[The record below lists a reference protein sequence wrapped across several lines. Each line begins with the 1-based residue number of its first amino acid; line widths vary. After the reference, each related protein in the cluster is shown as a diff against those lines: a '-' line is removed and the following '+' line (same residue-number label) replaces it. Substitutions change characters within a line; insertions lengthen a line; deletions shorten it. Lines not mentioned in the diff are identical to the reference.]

1 MPYAEHFIIEGIR
14 FTAFV
19 FVCGCLLQPRFKRRN
34 TILIAVGFLLGILA
48 IQVSL
53 LIAGHD
59 ETLILTLL
67 PVTAYIPAI
76 IGVHVLSRS
85 GFPQTVSVWSA
96 GVLISF
102 TLLFFQ
108 KLLGTAF
115 VHTAVA
121 VLIAAVVL
129 SGLVFFFLRRPYR
142 TYVLENQSG
151 WLLMSFPAVM
161 LFLLFSY
168 WANTVTDPMLLLLIF
183 LTALSVIGVMIWA
196 LASAASLRRM
206 KATEQAMM
214 LQQESQRRE
223 YEALRQKMEQ
233 DRRYRH
239 DMRHHFRVLEGLFDE
254 GKSVEGLQYISTLN
268 GQLTELEQ
276 ENCCENATV
285 NAVLRSYM
293 GRAREENCQVTVKA
307 EIPQACPVDEID
319 LCVVLANGMDNAINA
334 CRSNAQEANKW
345 IRISV
350 LAHENGNLSV
360 KIENPCDQP
369 VIFGRD
375 GLPKS
380 QSAEQHGIGL
390 KSVEAVVKKYDGILQ
405 CERNKGIFSLR
416 AVLFEPAGD
425 RHKKKKKSSK
435 TPVNA
440 LMTVLLGLFLINCM
454 PDMAQ
459 ALETVPVLGPVIRL
473 ANVHTYQLGWGDT
486 SFTAK
491 LPVLEEEG
499 SPSAESAQGS
509 AQPTTSGETPAGG
522 TEDAHTQAPPMESSE
537 PSHGMESQPAT
548 SAEENLQETLP
559 PSSQTTG
566 TESVPAKPPVPEP
579 SRPVL
584 PSQPSITEPIQP
596 PVSETDPPAD
606 QTPSDPSDGM
616 NDMNQQMEEYIAE
629 VRETFLWYVAR
640 KYQGYV
646 ASVTDYHVLRDD
658 DEMLSLCFYTTINAG
673 GSGEYSRCFTLD
685 KRTGQV
691 IKLSDLFAEG
701 SDYVGVISADILRQM
716 TEQVQAGEGDYFIP
730 GGIWSEDEC
739 FKAID
744 ADQNFYLDEDNR
756 LVILFDEYEV
766 APGSMGMPRFV
777 IDDQAIAGILAPWLE
792 DMQAE

>member
-121 VLIAAVVL
+121 VLIAAVVF

-142 TYVLENQSG
+142 IYVLENQSG
-151 WLLMSFPAVM
+151 WLLMSFPTVM

-183 LTALSVIGVMIWA
+183 LMALSVIGVMIWA
-196 LASAASLRRM
+196 LTSAASLRRM
-206 KATEQAMM
+206 KETERTVMM
-214 LQQESQRRE
+214 QLEIQRRE
-223 YEALRQKMEQ
+223 YEDLRRKIEQ
-233 DRRYRH
+233 GRRYRH
-239 DMRHHFRVLEGLFDE
+239 DMRHHLRVLEGLFDE
-254 GKSVEGLQYISTLN
+254 AKSVEGLQYLSTLN

-276 ENCCENATV
+276 ETCCENAAV
-285 NAVLRSYM
+285 NAVLRSYI
-293 GRAREENCQVTVKA
+293 GRAREEHCQVTVKA
-307 EIPQACPVDEID
+307 EVPQTCPVDEID
-319 LCVVLANGMDNAINA
+319 LCVILANGMENAINA
-334 CRSNAQEANKW
+334 CRSNAPETDKW
-345 IRISV
+345 IRVSV
-350 LAHENGNLSV
+350 LTHENGNLSI

-369 VIFGRD
+369 PIFGRD

-380 QSAEQHGIGL
+380 QPGEQHGIGL

-405 CERNKGIFSLR
+405 CEENDGVFRLR
-416 AVLFEPAGD
+416 AVLFKPIDA
-425 RHKKKKKSSK
+425 RHGKKKLSNK
-435 TPVNA
+435 TAVYT
-440 LMTVLLGLFLINCM
+440 LMTVLLGLVLINCM
-454 PDMAQ
+454 PDMAK
-459 ALETVPVLGPVIRL
+459 ALEAVPVLGSAIRL
-473 ANVHTYQLGWGDT
+473 VNVHTYQLGWGDT
-486 SFTAK
+486 SFTAE
-491 LPVLEEEG
+491 LPVLETVSSTDENATQEPLQSSPTIEDAVPETEE
-499 SPSAESAQGS
+499 PPE
-509 AQPTTSGETPAGG
+509 PTPEPETP
-522 TEDAHTQAPPMESSE
+522 QPSQE
-537 PSHGMESQPAT
+537 PESQP
-548 SAEENLQETLP
+548 SSPVEEVPQESSPEP
-559 PSSQTTG
+559 PPV
-566 TESVPAKPPVPEP
+566 TES
-579 SRPVL
+579 
-584 PSQPSITEPIQP
+584 SQPSYTEPVIP
-596 PVSETDPPAD
+596 TVP
-606 QTPSDPSDGM
+606 TPSDPSNGVD
-616 NDMNQQMEEYIAE
+616 DMNQQMEEYIAE

-646 ASVTDYHVLRDD
+646 ASDTGYNVLRDD

-691 IKLSDLFAEG
+691 LKLSDLFTEG

-716 TEQVQAGEGDYFIP
+716 TEQVHAGEGDYFIP
-730 GGIWSEDEC
+730 GGIWSEEEC
-739 FKAID
+739 FQSID
-744 ADQNFYLDEDNR
+744 ADQNFYLDEDNQ

-777 IDDQAIAGILAPWLE
+777 IDDQAISEILAPWLE